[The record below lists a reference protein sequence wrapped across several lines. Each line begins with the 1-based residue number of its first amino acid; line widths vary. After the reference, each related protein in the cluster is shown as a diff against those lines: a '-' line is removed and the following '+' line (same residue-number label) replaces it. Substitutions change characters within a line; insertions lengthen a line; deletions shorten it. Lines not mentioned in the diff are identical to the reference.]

1 MQFNNDHQYTI
12 GLRVKKTKNWPFLFI
27 VFLLV
32 LAIAY
37 SRLLTHS
44 MIIGKYYFKYH
55 DCIAMG
61 NLPDSDDML
70 TLLDENKYRSS
81 YWGNGE
87 YRIEYEI
94 FRTVLVLSN
103 SGGTVSNELEIKKV
117 GNRINIVLD
126 ETCDFFY
133 EKTDWKIS
141 D

>member
-1 MQFNNDHQYTI
+1 MQLNNDQQYNV

-32 LAIAY
+32 LAIVY
-37 SRLLTHS
+37 SRLITHS

-55 DCIAMG
+55 ECTAMG
-61 NLPDSDDML
+61 DLPKSDDML

-87 YRIEYEI
+87 YRIEYKF
-94 FRTVLVLSN
+94 FRTLLVLSN

-117 GNRINIVLD
+117 GNKINIVLD
-126 ETCDFFY
+126 
-133 EKTDWKIS
+133 
-141 D
+141 